1 MSFIDEYLLQLL
13 IDEHLIYYISV
24 QYHYKT
30 LLKRDNTP
38 SARISFHI
46 ITSYGKNVLGN
57 LCCGRVEDRHRGD
70 RILTEKRD
78 REFAKNVPLNI
89 TCGTSERPHIRGICH
104 PPLGSSPKMIP
115 SSHFSPVPI
124 KKIGTLKTVV
134 AQWNTGFLPNSP
146 IFLRVIYILMSYI
159 FHWIR
164 NIQKQAI

>member
-104 PPLGSSPKMIP
+104 PPPWFLPKNDTFIP
-115 SSHFSPVPI
+115 LFPSTN

-146 IFLRVIYILMSYI
+146 IFFEGNIYFNELY
-159 FHWIR
+159 FPLD
-164 NIQKQAI
+164 